1 MSPLSDLFTAPAGRL
16 ADVAQNALEVA
27 RFGGF
32 ETDEEP
38 SPFEVVATRPVYRL
52 RRYYPPAAVEK
63 EGAGPPLM
71 LVPPM
76 MLAADIYDVAPST
89 SAVEILA
96 RNGVDPWVVDFG
108 APEHEE
114 GGLERSLNDHVVAL
128 DEAIDLVREATGHD
142 RIHIGGYS
150 QGGMFCYQVAAY
162 RRSRGIDSI
171 VAFGSPVDTRG
182 TLSFGLPED
191 TAIAVASFL
200 AEHVFATS
208 GVPAWMSRTGFRPVS
223 YTHLTLPT
231 ICSV

>member
-38 SPFEVVATRPVYRL
+38 SPFEVVSERPVYRL
-52 RRYYPPAAVEK
+52 RRYFPPEP
-63 EGAGPPLM
+63 GAKKAKSRPALM

-200 AEHVFATS
+200 AEHVFAVS
-208 GVPAWMSRTGFRPVS
+208 ASDASSRPRAGWRGRARRS
-223 YTHLTLPT
+223 PT
-231 ICSV
+231 